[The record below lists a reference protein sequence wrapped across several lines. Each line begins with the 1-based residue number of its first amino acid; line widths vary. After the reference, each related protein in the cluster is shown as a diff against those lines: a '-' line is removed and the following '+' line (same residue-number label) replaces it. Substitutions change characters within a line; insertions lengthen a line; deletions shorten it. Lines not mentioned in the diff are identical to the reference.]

1 MRRTPLITSGLLLLT
16 SMAFA
21 APAKPHAA
29 WGAGIIES
37 VDPAAR
43 SLVVKQG
50 AHEMTFAVAPTA
62 QVLEGKS
69 TLALADLSK
78 DVGHQVK
85 VRYTV
90 DNGTKTADRVEVSAH
105 GGATHPAK

>member
-1 MRRTPLITSGLLLLT
+1 MRRSLLT
-16 SMAFA
+16 TAAMLFTSSLAFA
-21 APAKPHAA
+21 APAKPAEA
-29 WGAGIIES
+29 WGAGIIEK

-50 AHEMTFAVAPTA
+50 AHEMTFSVAETA

-69 TLALADLSK
+69 TRSLSDLSK
-78 DVGHQVK
+78 VVGHQVK

-90 DNGTKTADRVEVSAH
+90 ANGTKTADRVEV
-105 GGATHPAK
+105 ATHSTHAK

>member
-1 MRRTPLITSGLLLLT
+1 MRRIPLTTAGMLLITSI
-16 SMAFA
+16 AFA
-21 APAKPHAA
+21 APAKPLEA
-29 WGAGIIES
+29 WGTGIIQS

-69 TLALADLSK
+69 SRTLGDLSQ

-85 VRYTV
+85 VRYTIA
-90 DNGTKTADRVEVSAH
+90 NGTKTADRVEVSAH
-105 GGATHPAK
+105 AAATHAPK